1 MNSGD
6 PYTGMYQFV
15 KMLGIDFQAIK
26 DEMNKSFAEGV
37 RKGMNDLK
45 DEIKEEIKRELIEEL
60 LESSSEGESDDNDD
74 SSSNSHSDSSNS
86 HSDSSNSRSDSYDSS
101 SSRSSSCSSS
111 CSGMSNN
118 SRKRSLS
125 PEPEPFQKPAFDDE
139 FHGEPYD
146 RPYKRGN
153 YEPYI
158 PECIYGKT
166 VTDAEKLLRRLY
178 PMANYTIR
186 PYMVDGKAWGLT
198 CDYVKTRINVI
209 VRNGLIVKS
218 ENYLGRLNKCWLG

>member
-1 MNSGD
+1 M
-6 PYTGMYQFV
+6 F
-15 KMLGIDFQAIK
+15 GIDFRALAE
-26 DEMNKSFAEGV
+26 EMNKSFAEGV

-45 DEIKEEIKRELIEEL
+45 NEIKEEIKRELIEEL

-74 SSSNSHSDSSNS
+74 SSSSSHSDSSNS
-86 HSDSSNSRSDSYDSS
+86 S
-101 SSRSSSCSSS
+101 SSRSSN
-111 CSGMSNN
+111 SNF
-118 SRKRSLS
+118 RKRSLS
-125 PEPEPFQKPAFDDE
+125 PELSPSPKPVFDDE
-139 FHGEPYD
+139 VHGEPSD